1 MIEDKWSISS
11 EYKKTSIEI
20 LTDNLSALRA
30 RIDITQEKLAN
41 ILGVSRQTYY
51 SFETKK
57 REMVWTTYMAI
68 LFFFESIKETSE
80 MIRELRIYPID
91 LVMRFNGDL
100 SVPRL
105 E

>member
-1 MIEDKWSISS
+1 MIQEKWSISN

-20 LTDNLSALRA
+20 LTDNLAALRA
-30 RIDITQEKLAN
+30 RIDITQKELAN
-41 ILGVSRQTYY
+41 IIGVSRQTYY
-51 SFETKK
+51 SFEIKN
-57 REMVWTTYMAI
+57 REMTWTTYMAI

-100 SVPRL
+100 SVP
-105 E
+105 